1 LKLIPL
7 IGATTLAAANLS
19 AQAVG
24 PGTLGAIDNT
34 PVVVGGTMPAGLLFD
49 VYSFS
54 LLNPGMLSGIATSLE
69 LLPALSISGF
79 SAVLQDANF
88 TTIGKDASP
97 VDGFSFTG
105 LAAGS
110 YALTFVGFA
119 AGTLGGS
126 YGGSIFATTVSEPE
140 NYAMFLAGLG
150 VIGLVVARRAKRE

>member
-1 LKLIPL
+1 MKLVPL
-7 IGATTLAAANLS
+7 IGATALAAASLS

-24 PGTLGAIDNT
+24 PGALGTIDNT
-34 PVVVGGTMPAGLLFD
+34 PVVVGNTVPAGLLFD

-54 LLNPGMLSGIATSLE
+54 LLKPGMLSGIAASLE

-79 SAVLQDANF
+79 SAVLQDASF
-88 TTIGKDASP
+88 MTIGKDTSP
-97 VDGFSFTG
+97 GDGFSFSG

-119 AGTLGGS
+119 TGTQGGS
-126 YGGSIFATTVSEPE
+126 YGGSIFATTVPEPE

-150 VIGLVVARRAKRE
+150 VIGFVMTRRAKRD